1 MTRHE
6 PRETSAT
13 HGFVSFRPATAKDP
27 VALKHFIFSR
37 RVHAAGVKKETK
49 DRDF

>member
-1 MTRHE
+1 MTRYD
-6 PRETSAT
+6 PRETPAT
-13 HGFVSFRPATAKDP
+13 RGFVSFRPATAKDL

-37 RVHAAGVKKETK
+37 RVRAAGVKKETK